1 MKDYQYPIDIEWTTG
16 EMILVMDLWAAVEE
30 AYEKGIE
37 KQTFLNKYRG
47 FKKVVKSIGE
57 ERKLGKEFELI
68 SGYSLYHVVQEAK
81 QTTKPILKMKGK

>member
-37 KQTFLNKYRG
+37 KQIFLNKYHA
-47 FKKVVKSIGE
+47 FKTVVKSIGE

-81 QTTKPILKMKGK
+81 QTTKSILKMKGK